1 MRSAAQRDGGVRDD
15 DGCVVRR
22 GVQRQYDV
30 PARELH
36 AALRPLGGQEIAV
49 ARKTR
54 RADGY
59 AIENGEYRI
68 GLRSA
73 AAPVYTNEGQA
84 RYAVGVIGMFRSV
97 RSEEFTAAIE
107 EVRAAAAMISA
118 ALGCRMPES
127 AV

>member
-1 MRSAAQRDGGVRDD
+1 MR
-15 DGCVVRR
+15 CPP
-22 GVQRQYDV
+22 GVQRQYNV

-73 AAPVYTNEGQA
+73 AAPVYTNEGQT
-84 RYAVGVIGMFRSV
+84 RYAVGVIGMFRSI
-97 RSEEFTAAIE
+97 RSEEFTAAVE

>member
-1 MRSAAQRDGGVRDD
+1 MYPKCSETSSTPVAKALLRKDVHSDGR
-15 DGCVVRR
+15 
-22 GVQRQYDV
+22 
-30 PARELH
+30 AF
-36 AALRPLGGQEIAV
+36 GGQEID
-49 ARKTR
+49 RC

-84 RYAVGVIGMFRSV
+84 RYAVGVIGMFRSI
-97 RSEEFTAAIE
+97 RSEEFTAAVE
-107 EVRAAAAMISA
+107 EIRAAAAMISA

>member
-36 AALRPLGGQEIAV
+36 AALRPLGGQEID
-49 ARKTR
+49 RC

-84 RYAVGVIGMFRSV
+84 RYAVGVIGMFRSI
-97 RSEEFTAAIE
+97 RSEEFTAAVE

>member
-22 GVQRQYDV
+22 GGVQRQYDV

-73 AAPVYTNEGQA
+73 AA
-84 RYAVGVIGMFRSV
+84 
-97 RSEEFTAAIE
+97 
-107 EVRAAAAMISA
+107 MISA
-118 ALGCRMPES
+118 ALGYRTPES

>member
-1 MRSAAQRDGGVRDD
+1 MSVILPETLLRSQSMTPFRPHTVTEL
-15 DGCVVRR
+15 
-22 GVQRQYDV
+22 
-30 PARELH
+30 PALM
-36 AALRPLGGQEIAV
+36 QEID
-49 ARKTR
+49 RC

-84 RYAVGVIGMFRSV
+84 RYAVGVIGMLRSV
-97 RSEEFTAAIE
+97 RSKEFTAAVE